1 MRRGNVS
8 SRNKKAKRLLQKRK
22 RQEKKESK
30 KGTENNV
37 RETKQDM
44 IKNTIKGWRKKD
56 TNWESRVSES
66 IDKLIKEIK
75 KGSGYEGELDEDTIA
90 SLSKNVMKRVAI
102 YQEIAEL
109 TGVPIIRG
117 EALWAIQYEFIYQ
130 KELFKQDTLT
140 EEALRD
146 INVHNLKYIIE
157 QTYDRHGNPYM
168 EELKKQVYDNTDVSR
183 IPLTESKVE
192 LEEVYTE
199 ILEEEFEKLKEILSK
214 EERED

>member
-37 RETKQDM
+37 RETKHDM

-199 ILEEEFEKLKEILSK
+199 ILEEEFEKLKEILRK

>member
-199 ILEEEFEKLKEILSK
+199 ILEEEFEKLKEILRK

>member
-1 MRRGNVS
+1 MRRDNVS

>member
-1 MRRGNVS
+1 MS

>member
-1 MRRGNVS
+1 MS

-75 KGSGYEGELDEDTIA
+75 KDSGYEGELDEDTIA

>member
-1 MRRGNVS
+1 MS

-22 RQEKKESK
+22 RQQKKESK